1 MIVTYQ
7 QSVFQHYHSG
17 KHFPEFLPTR
27 WQQKSTGIDMEQNYV
42 TVTRVYSKRLTVVC
56 RPYFTYWV
64 TFVQLTCFFFMIS
77 VYGLASFGFHYVN
90 ITGQVNWHYSAVE

>member
-17 KHFPEFLPTR
+17 KHFPEFLPTG

-42 TVTRVYSKRLTVVC
+42 TVTRVY
-56 RPYFTYWV
+56 
-64 TFVQLTCFFFMIS
+64 
-77 VYGLASFGFHYVN
+77 
-90 ITGQVNWHYSAVE
+90 